1 MIINKKL
8 SKDELSQKYAELM
21 KYSYNFEHLQNEKG
35 SIISH
40 GYEERSISSQP
51 SLPKLNSLEQRSS
64 IEGDETTN
72 LVQTP
77 TSDKDKTNSL
87 QVKEYVMGVEP
98 KIVS

>member
-1 MIINKKL
+1 
-8 SKDELSQKYAELM
+8 
-21 KYSYNFEHLQNEKG
+21 
-35 SIISH
+35 
-40 GYEERSISSQP
+40 
-51 SLPKLNSLEQRSS
+51 LEQRSS

-87 QVKEYVMGVEP
+87 QVKEFVMGVEP